1 LNYRHE
7 KVNHLEV
14 KEEVTK
20 SAMNPISLTI
30 SLIIAA
36 FLILVKTRW
45 FPNLSLWVDIGLYF
59 LIDIGFIIALIM
71 GIRTKHK
78 PIIIFSI
85 IANAI
90 FFIFMTIFV
99 LLLAF
104 AMGIS
109 EP

>member
-1 LNYRHE
+1 MEY
-7 KVNHLEV
+7 KVEGN
-14 KEEVTK
+14 K
-20 SAMNPISLTI
+20 SAMNPIVLSV

-36 FLILVKTRW
+36 FLILVKKSW
-45 FPNLSLWVDIGLYF
+45 LPNLSLWVDIGLYF
-59 LIDIGFIIALIM
+59 LIDIGFIIAMIM
-71 GIRTKHK
+71 GIRTKYK
-78 PIIIFSI
+78 PVMIFSI
-85 IANAI
+85 IANSI